1 MLSCVKAK
9 NVKLPV
15 FCGLFMNVTETLQ
28 TLNNRLDKCR
38 RKLAAAQKRED
49 EAVARQFQ
57 REIERI
63 EKELISTKKLKE
75 RQVGGKAQEINALA
89 FHRVLTKAEQG
100 DMGQLKKA
108 VKGLVVVHPL
118 TAVGRE
124 MGVTEVTG
132 FAPKVF

>member
-1 MLSCVKAK
+1 
-9 NVKLPV
+9 
-15 FCGLFMNVTETLQ
+15 MNVTETLQ

-57 REIERI
+57 REIDRI
-63 EKELISTKKLKE
+63 EKELASTKNLKE
-75 RQVGGKAQEINALA
+75 RQVGSKAQDIKALA